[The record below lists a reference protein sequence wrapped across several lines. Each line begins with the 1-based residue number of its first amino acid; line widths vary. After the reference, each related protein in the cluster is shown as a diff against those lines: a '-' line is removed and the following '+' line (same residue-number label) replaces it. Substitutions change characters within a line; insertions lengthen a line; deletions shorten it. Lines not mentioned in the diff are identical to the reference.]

1 MNTLQSSFLIEV
13 HQQDDKY
20 SFTISNGVIDKTP
33 LVISSYCFDRESEC
47 FNYIYSKVDLFLLDS
62 STTHLLTIIDRQYG
76 GELCRYYLNHKRDS
90 IKWDGIVRKV
100 GDDAFAQCRE
110 DFIYGHSHLEPL
122 LPVNT
127 SPSLVKSIEQLWLV
141 SASDGTPLAT
151 VLATS
156 PSKAQELIEHRLIH
170 NLVITPLPNNYYIW

>member
-90 IKWDGIVRKV
+90 IEWDGIVRKV

-122 LPVNT
+122 LPET
-127 SPSLVKSIEQLWLV
+127 SIDKPQMVWGVVGINQDKDNW
-141 SASDGTPLAT
+141 
-151 VLATS
+151 
-156 PSKAQELIEHRLIH
+156 
-170 NLVITPLPNNYYIW
+170 YYIKDAVVYANKRTATQKMVDAGKEFSVFGFELK